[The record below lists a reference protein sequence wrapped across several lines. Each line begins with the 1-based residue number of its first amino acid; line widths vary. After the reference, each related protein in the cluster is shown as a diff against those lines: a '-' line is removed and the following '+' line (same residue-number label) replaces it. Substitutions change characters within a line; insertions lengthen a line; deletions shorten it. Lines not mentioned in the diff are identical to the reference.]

1 MPRCVGSTSTYRR
14 STPVVAARCFG
25 RSQRTLALSIAMAA
39 LAANIDLE
47 DDHAPSEVR
56 TSLATVAE
64 RLSRL

>member
-1 MPRCVGSTSTYRR
+1 VFRAES
-14 STPVVAARCFG
+14 AD
-25 RSQRTLALSIAMAA
+25 TLALSVAMAA